1 MAPLYGRRAEAR
13 AMRIGLS
20 TGYDENY
27 WGDWFAAKQL
37 GGSERIVVELA
48 AALAPDH
55 DVTVRLPYG
64 VAPFRHRNVAW
75 VGRDHPMLPE
85 LDLLFC
91 FDLFGERDRA
101 QRTALVACRSD
112 PPPHKNFDAR
122 IYLSRH
128 HASLMGD
135 EGSPSVGG
143 GVNLDDYERGQKRK
157 PGLVVCMSSPDRC
170 IPAFDILGQFPGS
183 VFTYRSV
190 QGLPRTQELERDA
203 LVELQQTARVGIYPL
218 QPRRPS
224 DFFSMSTLEL
234 LAAGTP
240 TLISDQD
247 ALPELWGD
255 VCPVLKSPARISEW
269 VGEAEDLLVNKTR
282 WNRLSLLGKKKAAD
296 YSWDKVAA
304 RYLKAALEN

>member
-1 MAPLYGRRAEAR
+1 
-13 AMRIGLS
+13 MRIGIS
-20 TGYDENY
+20 RGYDQNY
-27 WGDWFAAKQL
+27 WGDWFTAKQI

-48 AALAPDH
+48 AALAAEH
-55 DVTVRLPYG
+55 EVTVRLPYR

-101 QRTALVACRSD
+101 ERTALVACRSD
-112 PPPHKNFDAR
+112 PPPHKNFDSR

-128 HASLMGD
+128 HAALMGD

-143 GVNLDDYERGQKRK
+143 GVNLDDYERGLKRT
-157 PGLVVCMSSPDRC
+157 PGLVISTSSPDRC
-170 IPAFDILGQFPGS
+170 PAIFDIGSAFPGFVAS
-183 VFTYRSV
+183 YRPVPGMQQTTEFS
-190 QGLPRTQELERDA
+190 RSE
-203 LVELQQTARVGIYPL
+203 LVELQQKARVHIYPL
-218 QPRRPS
+218 DPRRPS
-224 DFFSMSTLEL
+224 DFFSMSVLES

-240 TLISDQD
+240 VIVSDAD
-247 ALPELWGD
+247 SMPELWSD
-255 VCPVLKSPARISEW
+255 STIVLKRPIRLAQW
-269 VGEAEDLLVNKTR
+269 VETVEDLLVNKTR

-296 YSWDKVAA
+296 FSWDKVAA